1 MSNYNGRRFDSDRR
15 WIDGHGNFSITYGRQ
30 SIYPYLFEKFKIF
43 QIRTSNFI
51 IMPRRTHR
59 SVKAR
64 ANYSR
69 ENRGVYFQVGQQQVN
84 GVYQGGSLVVPPSTV
99 QGTRTVKNFSITI
112 PVTGNVN
119 SEYWW
124 ALVYVPQSQTAQPLF
139 AATQSPDGS
148 LYEPNQYVI
157 ASGMSDNNAGPIRI
171 RSKMARKLHSGDFIS
186 LVLGLSADSQGTN
199 YVKGLVSYSIKY
211 N

>member
-1 MSNYNGRRFDSDRR
+1 
-15 WIDGHGNFSITYGRQ
+15 
-30 SIYPYLFEKFKIF
+30 
-43 QIRTSNFI
+43 
-51 IMPRRTHR
+51 MPRRTR
-59 SVKAR
+59 RTVKAKS
-64 ANYSR
+64 NYSR
-69 ENRGVYFQVGQQQVN
+69 ENKGCYFTVGSGQVN
-84 GVYQGGSLVVPPSTV
+84 GLYQGGTLIVPPSTV
-99 QGTRTVKNFSITI
+99 QGTRTVKNFTITV

-139 AATQSPDGS
+139 DNTHSPEGS

-171 RSKMARKLHSGDFIS
+171 RTNMARRLHSGDFIS
-186 LVLGLSADSQGTN
+186 LVLGVTSESQGTN
-199 YVKGLVSYSIKY
+199 PVKGLVSYSIKY